1 MWKRTEEETETPY
14 QPSAPNPPRPAAA
27 EPRGRAVIGESI
39 RIEGDVSG
47 EEDLLVQG
55 QVDGKIDLPKNNVT
69 IGSPGRV
76 KADIHG
82 RSISVEGKVQGN
94 LFADEQVV
102 VRESGEVRGNIT
114 APRVSLEDGAKFKGS
129 IDMEPKARPEAE
141 ARGRSDAEAK
151 ARTQSTTGPQ
161 GAARAGVSGGTAGG
175 GGSDEKPSSS
185 EPGRP
190 SSPEHGRGGSAVA
203 AGAKA

>member
-175 GGSDEKPSSS
+175 AGSDEKPPSS